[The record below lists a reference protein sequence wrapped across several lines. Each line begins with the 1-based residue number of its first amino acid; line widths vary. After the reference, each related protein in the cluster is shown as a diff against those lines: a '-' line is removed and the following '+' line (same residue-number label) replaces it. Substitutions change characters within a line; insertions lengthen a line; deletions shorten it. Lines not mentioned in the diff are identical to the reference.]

1 ISAAAFVSDRD
12 RAALSALQKTP
23 MLPVLVRKFNEY
35 AVDKIFYV
43 RNSAESIRCGPSQFP
58 TLYAMMR
65 EAASILDVPE
75 PELYVKYSF
84 EYNAYTAGVN
94 KTFITLHSSLIDGFT
109 DEELMFVIGHELGH
123 IKCGHVLYQMMGRML
138 IPLLEVLGDVTLGV
152 GRLAGVGLV

>member
-1 ISAAAFVSDRD
+1 MRADDPERSRSVSEKTGSGRTRFPFISADAFVSDRD

-23 MLPVLVRKFNEY
+23 MLPLLVRKFNEY

-43 RNSAESIRCGPSQFP
+43 RNSAESIRCGPGQFP

-84 EYNAYTAGVN
+84 EYNAYTA
-94 KTFITLHSSLIDGFT
+94 H
-109 DEELMFVIGHELGH
+109 
-123 IKCGHVLYQMMGRML
+123 
-138 IPLLEVLGDVTLGV
+138 
-152 GRLAGVGLV
+152 